1 MPGGWRARVRGLL
14 AWTAVGM
21 LAAACNG
28 PTEGGADEGVSASG
42 PPAYGD
48 TFIEASIGDIGGLIP
63 SLTSDQSSAEVGGL
77 IYDGLV
83 KDDKDL
89 NLAPAMA
96 QSWSYSRDCLD
107 LTFKLRR
114 DVKWHDGQPFTAD
127 DVVFTYQTMI
137 NPKTPA
143 PFKEGFLLVKDVQA
157 VDPYTVRVTYA
168 KPYARAVETW
178 GTYMLPKHLLEP
190 YAAAGTLRE
199 SPQNRLPIGTGAY
212 RFQEWKPGEKV
223 VLLANPDYYEGRP
236 YLSRVVYRVIP
247 SQATIFLE
255 LKARG
260 VDYVSTLTGIQYA
273 RQTEYPAFRK
283 AYHKYRY
290 PASDYTF
297 LGFNLKDPRFA
308 DRRVREAFA
317 HAINKQE
324 IIDGVRLGLAR
335 EADGPIRPG
344 TWAYTDKVER
354 FAYDPEKAKA
364 LLAEAGWKDRDGDG
378 LVEDRTGKPFTLTIR
393 TNQGN
398 DERKKIAE
406 IIQQRLKDVGIQADI
421 QLIEWAAF
429 IKEFVKPRRF
439 EVVVLGLGTGSD
451 PDQFV
456 VWHSSQQGPDQMNRT
471 GYSNPEVDQ
480 LLEAGRMSCVQKD
493 RVRYYHR
500 IQEILAHDLPMIF
513 LYYRDA
519 LPVVASRIR
528 GVSPAPAGIL
538 YNFNEWY
545 VPKSQQ
551 RYTSG

>member
-1 MPGGWRARVRGLL
+1 MPRRRARVRSLL
-14 AWTAVGM
+14 AVIGGLT
-21 LAAACNG
+21 LATACNSSVDSRAEDPATAG
-28 PTEGGADEGVSASG
+28 T
-42 PPAYGD
+42 PAYGD
-48 TFIEASIGDIGGLIP
+48 TFIQASIGDIGGLIP
-63 SLTSDQSSAEVGGL
+63 SLTSDQSSHEVGGL
-77 IYDGLV
+77 IYDGLI
-83 KDDKDL
+83 KLDKDL
-89 NLAPAMA
+89 NMAPAMA
-96 QSWSYSRDCLD
+96 ESWTYSPDCLD
-107 LTFKLRR
+107 LTFKLRK
-114 DVKWHDGQPFTAD
+114 DVKWHDGHPFTAD

-157 VDPYTVRVTYA
+157 PDPYTVRVRYD

-178 GTYMLPKHLLEP
+178 GTYILPKHLLQSF
-190 YAAAGTLRE
+190 ADAGTLRE
-199 SPQNRLPIGTGAY
+199 SPQNSRPIGTGPY

-223 VLLANPDYYEGRP
+223 VLTANPDYFEGRP
-236 YLSRVVYRVIP
+236 YLSRIVYRVIP

-255 LKARG
+255 LKAQG
-260 VDYVSTLTGIQYA
+260 VDYVSTLTGMQYS

-283 AYHKYRY
+283 AYNKFRY

-324 IIDGVRLGLAR
+324 LIDGVRLGLAR
-335 EADGPIRPG
+335 EANGPIRPG
-344 TWAYTDKVER
+344 TWAYTEKVEHYD
-354 FAYDPEKAKA
+354 YDPEKAKA

-378 LVEDRTGKPFTLTIR
+378 VVEDKDGKPFTLTIR

-406 IIQQRLKDVGIQADI
+406 ITQQRLKEVGINADI

-439 EVVVLGLGTGSD
+439 EVVVLGLGTGTD

-456 VWHSSQQGPDQMNRT
+456 VWHSSQRGPDQMNRT
-471 GYSNPEVDQ
+471 GYANPEVDA
-480 LLEAGRMSCVQKD
+480 LLEAGRSSCVQSE
-493 RVRYYHR
+493 RVRSYHR

-513 LYYRDA
+513 LYFRDA
-519 LPVVASRIR
+519 LPVVASRIH

-538 YNFNEWY
+538 YNFDEWY
-545 VPKSQQ
+545 VPKTQQ

>member
-1 MPGGWRARVRGLL
+1 MRRRARVVARLASAAVLL
-14 AWTAVGM
+14 
-21 LAAACNG
+21 LAACNG
-28 PTEGGADEGVSASG
+28 PLENRSDDGPTAGA
-42 PPAYGD
+42 PAYGD
-48 TFIEASIGDIGGLIP
+48 TFIQASIGDIGGLIP
-63 SLTSDQSSAEVGGL
+63 SLTSDQSSHEVGSL

-83 KDDKDL
+83 KLDKDL

-96 QSWSYSRDCLD
+96 ESWTYSRDCLE
-107 LTFKLRR
+107 LTFKLRH
-114 DVKWHDGQPFTAD
+114 DVKWHDGRPFTAA

-143 PFKEGFLLVKDVQA
+143 PFKEGFLLVKDA
-157 VDPYTVRVTYA
+157 EALDPHTVRVRYD

-178 GTYMLPKHLLEP
+178 GTYVLPKHLLESF
-190 YAAAGTLRE
+190 AAAGTLRE
-199 SPQNRLPIGTGAY
+199 SPQNSWPVGTGPY

-223 VLLANPDYYEGRP
+223 VLVANPDYYEGRP
-236 YLSRVVYRVIP
+236 YLSRIVYRVIP

-255 LKARG
+255 LKAQG
-260 VDYVSTLTGIQYA
+260 VDYVSTLTGIQYS

-308 DRRVREAFA
+308 DRRVRQAFA

-324 IIDGVRLGLAR
+324 LIDGVRLGLAR
-335 EADGPIRPG
+335 EVDGPIKPG
-344 TWAYTDKVER
+344 TWAYTDDVVHY
-354 FAYDPEKAKA
+354 AYDPEKAKA

-378 LVEDRTGKPFTLTIR
+378 LVEDRDGKPFTLTIR

-406 IIQQRLKDVGIQADI
+406 IIQQRLKDIGIQADI

-439 EVVVLGLGTGSD
+439 EVIVLGLGTGSD

-456 VWHSSQQGPDQMNRT
+456 VWHSSQRGPDQMNRT
-471 GYSNPEVDQ
+471 GYANPEVDA
-480 LLEAGRMSCVQKD
+480 LLEAGRQSCVQKD

-500 IQEILAHDLPMIF
+500 IQQILAEDLPMIF
-513 LYYRDA
+513 LYNRDQ
-519 LPVVASRIR
+519 LPVVTSRIR
-528 GVSPAPAGIL
+528 GVSPAPAGL
-538 YNFNEWY
+538 MWNFDKWY
-545 VPKSQQ
+545 VPKSEQ

>member
-1 MPGGWRARVRGLL
+1 MPRGRARSPSLL
-14 AWTAVGM
+14 AGVACGL

-28 PTEGGADEGVSASG
+28 PVESKSDVQATAEGT
-42 PPAYGD
+42 PAYGD
-48 TFIEASIGDIGGLIP
+48 TFIQASIGDISGLIP
-63 SLTSDQSSAEVGGL
+63 SLTSDQSSHEIGGL

-83 KDDKDL
+83 KLDKDL
-89 NLAPAMA
+89 NTAPAMA
-96 QSWSYSRDCLD
+96 ESWTYSPDCLE
-107 LTFKLRR
+107 LTFRLRR
-114 DVKWHDGQPFTAD
+114 DVKWHDGQAFTAE
-127 DVVFTYQTMI
+127 DVLFTYQAMV

-143 PFKEGFLLVKDVQA
+143 PFKEGFLRVKDVQA
-157 VDPYTVRVTYA
+157 PDPYTVQVTYD

-178 GTYMLPKHLLEP
+178 GTYILPKHLLQSFAE
-190 YAAAGTLRE
+190 AGTLRE
-199 SPQNRLPIGTGAY
+199 SPQNSRPVGTGPY
-212 RFQEWKPGEKV
+212 RFQEWNPGEKV
-223 VLLANPDYYEGRP
+223 VLIANPDYYEGRP
-236 YLSRVVYRVIP
+236 YLSRIVYRVIP

-255 LKARG
+255 LKAGG

-283 AYHKYRY
+283 AYNKFRY
-290 PASDYTF
+290 PGSAYTF
-297 LGFNLKDPRFA
+297 LGFNLTDPRFA
-308 DRRVREAFA
+308 DRRVRHAFA

-324 IIDGVRLGLAR
+324 LIDGVRLGLAR
-335 EADGPIRPG
+335 EATGPIRPG
-344 TWAYTDKVER
+344 TWAYTDDVAR
-354 FAYDPEKAKA
+354 FAYDPAKARA

-378 LVEDRTGKPFTLTIR
+378 LVENREGKPFTLTIR

-406 IIQQRLKDVGIQADI
+406 IIQQRLKGVGVKAEI

-439 EVVVLGLGTGSD
+439 EVVVLGMGTGTD

-456 VWHSSQQGPDQMNRT
+456 VWHSSQRGPDQMNRT
-471 GYSNPEVDQ
+471 GYANPEVDA
-480 LLEAGRMSCVQKD
+480 LLEAGRASCVRSE

-500 IQEILAHDLPMIF
+500 IQEILAQDLPMIF
-513 LYYRDA
+513 LYTADA
-519 LPVVASRIR
+519 LPVVAARVH

-538 YNFNEWY
+538 HNFTEWY

>member
-1 MPGGWRARVRGLL
+1 MTGRRTRARMLLAGIAGLGLL
-14 AWTAVGM
+14 
-21 LAAACNG
+21 AACNG
-28 PTEGGADEGVSASG
+28 PLEGRADEDHAG

-48 TFIEASIGDIGGLIP
+48 TFIQASIGDIGGLIP
-63 SLTSDQSSAEVGGL
+63 SLTSDQSSHEVGGL

-83 KDDKDL
+83 KLDKDL
-89 NLAPAMA
+89 NMAPAMA
-96 QSWSYSRDCLD
+96 ESWTYSKDCLD

-114 DVKWHDGQPFTAD
+114 DVKWHDGYPFTAD

-143 PFKEGFLLVKDVQA
+143 PFKEGFLLVKSVDA
-157 VDPYTVRVTYA
+157 PDPYTVHVRYD

-178 GTYMLPKHLLEP
+178 GTYILPKHLLQSFAE
-190 YAAAGTLRE
+190 AGTLRE
-199 SPQNRLPIGTGAY
+199 SPQNSHPVGTGPY

-308 DRRVREAFA
+308 DRRVRRAFA

-324 IIDGVRLGLAR
+324 LIDGVRLGLAR
-335 EADGPIRPG
+335 EATGPIRPG
-344 TWAYTDKVER
+344 TWAYTDKVTR
-354 FAYDPEKAKA
+354 FEYDPAKA
-364 LLAEAGWKDRDGDG
+364 RELLAEAGWRDRDGDG
-378 LVEDRTGKPFTLTIR
+378 VVEDKDGKPFTVTIR

-406 IIQQRLKDVGIQADI
+406 IIQQRLKEVGVHADI

-439 EVVVLGLGTGSD
+439 ELVVLGLGTGVD
-451 PDQFV
+451 PDQYV
-456 VWHSSQQGPDQMNRT
+456 VWHSSQRGPDQMNRT
-471 GYSNPEVDQ
+471 GYANPEVDA
-480 LLEAGRMSCVQKD
+480 LLEAGRSSCVQSE
-493 RVRYYHR
+493 RVKYYHR
-500 IQEILAHDLPMIF
+500 LQEILAEDLPMIF

-519 LPVVASRIR
+519 LPVVAARIH

-545 VPKSQQ
+545 VPKAQQ

>member
-1 MPGGWRARVRGLL
+1 MRSRRARVRALL
-14 AWTAVGM
+14 AWAGGLG

-28 PTEGGADEGVSASG
+28 PIDNRLDESAAAG

-63 SLTSDQSSAEVGGL
+63 TLTSDQSSYEVGGL
-77 IYDGLV
+77 IYDGLI
-83 KDDKDL
+83 KTDKDL

-96 QSWSYSRDCLD
+96 QSWTYSRDCLD

-114 DVKWHDGQPFTAD
+114 DIKWHDGYPFTAA
-127 DVVFTYQTMI
+127 DVVFTYEAMI

-143 PFKEGFLLVKDVQA
+143 PFKEGFLLVKSVEA
-157 VDPYTVRVTYA
+157 PDPYTVRVHYD

-178 GTYMLPKHLLEP
+178 GTSILPKHLLQSF
-190 YAAAGTLRE
+190 ADAGTLRE
-199 SPQNRLPIGTGAY
+199 SPQNSQPVGTGPY

-223 VLLANPDYYEGRP
+223 VLVSNPDYYEGRP
-236 YLSRVVYRVIP
+236 YLSRIVYRVIP

-255 LKARG
+255 LKANG
-260 VDYVSTLTGIQYA
+260 VDYVNTLTGIQYA

-283 AYHKYRY
+283 AYHKFRY

-308 DRRVREAFA
+308 DRRVRQAFA

-324 IIDGVRLGLAR
+324 LIDGVRLGLAR
-335 EADGPIRPG
+335 EATGPIRPG
-344 TWAYTDKVER
+344 TWAYTDKVPR
-354 FAYDPEKAKA
+354 FDYDPEKAKA

-378 LVEDRTGKPFTLTIR
+378 VVEDSTGKPFTLTIR

-406 IIQQRLKDVGIQADI
+406 IVQQRLKEIGVQADI

-439 EVVVLGLGTGSD
+439 EVVVLGLGTGID

-456 VWHSSQQGPDQMNRT
+456 VWHSSQRGPDQMNRT
-471 GYSNPEVDQ
+471 GYDNPEVDR
-480 LLEAGRMSCVQKD
+480 LLEAGRTSCVQSE

-500 IQEILAHDLPMIF
+500 IQEILAGDLPMIF

-519 LPVVASRIR
+519 LPVVASRVR
-528 GVSPAPAGIL
+528 GVIPSPSGIM

-545 VPKSQQ
+545 VPKTQQ